1 MDRFLALYWHS
12 EYKGKVSARHAVL
25 ATLATKLGM
34 VLLTAL
40 VTLVLDPDILQVE
53 METMVRNH
61 EEGPLLPTRAFS
73 WLMVA
78 TTAFSFKNL
87 LRHHIKRAK

>member
-12 EYKGKVSARHAVL
+12 EYKGKVTTRHAVL

-34 VLLTAL
+34 VLLTAI

-53 METMVRNH
+53 LGTMGRNH
-61 EEGPLLPTRAFS
+61 E
-73 WLMVA
+73 
-78 TTAFSFKNL
+78 
-87 LRHHIKRAK
+87 

>member
-12 EYKGKVSARHAVL
+12 EYKGKVTTRHAVL

-40 VTLVLDPDILQVE
+40 VTFVLDPDILQVE
-53 METMVRNH
+53 LGTMGRNH
-61 EEGPLLPTRAFS
+61 ECGSSVLTS
-73 WLMVA
+73 Y
-78 TTAFSFKNL
+78 
-87 LRHHIKRAK
+87 